1 MVRKVIVKPRPVLKA
16 KDAEKT
22 VVKTKRHT
30 RLPYIRKHTGLS
42 KVSGQTRMSKFLRQS
57 INQLNNQDYYKN
69 TTPSHERLFLPVAKG
84 VKKVSSAAVK
94 TYRNIAER
102 LVASYISR
110 ASLIAHSLNHVR
122 GITSANLRIVDSF
135 FVAV

>member
-1 MVRKVIVKPRPVLKA
+1 
-16 KDAEKT
+16 
-22 VVKTKRHT
+22 
-30 RLPYIRKHTGLS
+30 
-42 KVSGQTRMSKFLRQS
+42 MSKFLRQS
-57 INQLNNQDYYKN
+57 ISQLNNQEIYKT
-69 TTPSHERLFLPVAKG
+69 TTPNHERLFLPVAKG

-122 GITSANLRIVDSF
+122 GITASNLRIVDSF